1 MATPRETYTNPIY
14 AAVIAAYNIGDDT
27 APTTNEKLAGEW
39 RNLQKT
45 IADYKK
51 TKDVGRLKTRVDI
64 LKLGLDNTKS
74 LRDFVSDLNKV
85 NADTSVAT
93 MKALVDR
100 ANTILE
106 NNTKIAATYNT
117 YNDALFAEAQ
127 KAFQDGRGGGTGAR
141 DAAETLFNTLRM
153 KGSGVDTSQAQVSS
167 LATQWTKMV
176 LGEADLQK
184 VNPQAAYQAIKDA
197 KGSDEQATQVKN
209 FIESAQQSQAGLI
222 SAARGIQNASGE
234 LEATISAGA
243 PLNAASFKKQ
253 LTDATKRFETSLPTE
268 GQISADLRAAEAED
282 TEYQRLLQESDMLKR
297 AAFQPGNE
305 GLRTRMGRLV
315 ADPEFRRWAED
326 NGYELGQAQ
335 VTEDGRVLY
344 VPGRQDERAMVRFA
358 YQARTGKQSPIP
370 FAGRSTGELVKV
382 TFTNEAERQRVLE
395 ASDLGNNRYAID
407 KDGNVV
413 TPEVYARTSREMGF
427 SPSVQSWRDPATKKV
442 YLKSGDKFYE
452 VDKANKALTPLDAA
466 PAGAKWEDAAIYG
479 ADKKPVRY
487 LREMDISSPDALFAG
502 DKLAVGGANA
512 TERAAIDAKTP
523 YKVVGEG
530 ELTGIGVQSVIGY
543 RERRSADTIGRLGEG
558 AISVRTE
565 GGRLEFGPGA
575 TYEVIERPRTEADDA
590 RPDRV
595 GARAAARAEEL
606 ERAGTV
612 IPMADR
618 EALRLRGAEEPP
630 PVRTAPAPS
639 ALARTAQSVAEV
651 EALGRQDLT
660 AAPGGRRV
668 PVSGAPVG
676 APAAPAP
683 AAGAAPTSAKAAQRP
698 GAVYMQAKDG
708 SVYEVSERGAREVA
722 PAPGKTRRVGLIEVD
737 TPEFDALTSRLGA
750 DGRALNETEV
760 KNLGTIDVQAPA
772 TRQPRPTVTQEG
784 GLTRVDYDNP
794 APTLGQRVG
803 AAVSGAVD
811 RTKDAFARAAEKRRL
826 ERAKTTGRPEGVEAL
841 AKATKAGELP
851 GGAEVDR
858 ASGDVVPSPAGGLPE
873 ARMAGGLE
881 RVRALAAARKTA
893 VQPEEDDLFGGPAQM
908 EVEDDLFGPGGPGTI
923 TVDSAPSTSSPT
935 KPNVTE
941 RKPLPRYPRSPA
953 IGGLPPR

>member
-14 AAVIAAYNIGDDT
+14 AAVIEAYNIGDDT

-45 IADYKK
+45 VADYKK

-117 YNDALFAEAQ
+117 YNDALFAESQ
-127 KAFQDGRGGGTGAR
+127 KAFQDGQSGGTGAR

-153 KGSGVDTSQAQVSS
+153 KGAGVDTSQAQVSS

-184 VNPQAAYQAIKDA
+184 VSPQAAYQAIKDA
-197 KGSDEQATQVKN
+197 KGSDEQAIQVKT
-209 FIESAQQSQAGLI
+209 FIESAQQSQSGLI

-253 LTDATKRFETSLPTE
+253 LADATQRFETSLPSE
-268 GQISADLRAAEAED
+268 GQINADLRAAEAED
-282 TEYQRLLQESDMLKR
+282 TEYQRLLQESDMLKK

-370 FAGRSTGELVKV
+370 FAGRSSGELVKV

-395 ASDLGNNRYAID
+395 ASDLGNNRYAVD

-413 TPEVYARTSREMGF
+413 TPEVYARTSKEMGF

-452 VDKANKALTPLDAA
+452 IDKTNKALTPLDAA
-466 PAGAKWEDAAIYG
+466 PAGARWEDAAIYG
-479 ADKKPVRY
+479 PDKKPVRY
-487 LREMDISSPDALFAG
+487 LREMDVSSPDALFAG
-502 DKLAVGGANA
+502 GKLTIGGADA
-512 TERAAIDAKTP
+512 TERAQIETKTP

-530 ELTGIGVQSVIGY
+530 ALTGIGVQSVIGY
-543 RERRSADTIGRLGEG
+543 RDRRNADTIGRLGEG

-595 GARAAARAEEL
+595 GVRAAARAEEL

-618 EALRLRGAEEPP
+618 EALRLRGVEAPP

-639 ALARTAQSVAEV
+639 ALARTAGSVAEV
-651 EALGRQDLT
+651 EALERQDLT

-683 AAGAAPTSAKAAQRP
+683 AAAPAAAKAAQRP

-708 SVYEVSERGAREVA
+708 SVYEVSESGAREVA
-722 PAPGKTRRVGLIEVD
+722 PAPGKTRRVGLIEAG
-737 TPEFDALTSRLGA
+737 TSEFDALTNRLGA
-750 DGRALNETEV
+750 DGRALNEAEV

-826 ERAKTTGRPEGVEAL
+826 KRAKTTGAPPRSAVERGAETSAGSLPEATTFAADAGDDLFNDTSPIEMVAPSGIEASRQTAAGAGQPAL
-841 AKATKAGELP
+841 AKAF
-851 GGAEVDR
+851 D
-858 ASGDVVPSPAGGLPE
+858 ASARGVAAAPAPE
-873 ARMAGGLE
+873 TLD
-881 RVRALAAARKTA
+881 RVRRLAALKKELR
-893 VQPEEDDLFGGPAQM
+893 EDELFGGRAEMAVEPPAK
-908 EVEDDLFGPGGPGTI
+908 
-923 TVDSAPSTSSPT
+923 SATSG
-935 KPNVTE
+935 
-941 RKPLPRYPRSPA
+941 R
-953 IGGLPPR
+953 